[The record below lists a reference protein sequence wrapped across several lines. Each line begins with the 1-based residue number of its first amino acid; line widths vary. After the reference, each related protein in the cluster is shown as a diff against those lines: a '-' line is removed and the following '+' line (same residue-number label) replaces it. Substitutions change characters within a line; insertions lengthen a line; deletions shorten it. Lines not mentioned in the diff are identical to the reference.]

1 MSMRTMLVL
10 GSCAP
15 IVFAAVT
22 VIGLWLSMPVESLT
36 TEMIARLSGFG
47 AAVGA
52 GAVLLAAW
60 MYRFGKRGAT
70 QIERLVEQATAD
82 KSASMVRR
90 VRADDLT
97 LVSEALQ
104 NVKEVARKSEEMARK
119 NEEMTRA
126 YAQMEAATK
135 KAEQVTDTL
144 RANEIRVADCLERLQ
159 RAERAVTLQSREAV
173 LGNLFAGV
181 CRDFSERLQ
190 ALLVSNDNARAASR
204 MVETAHELQSRMRLY
219 ARLAANRVHR
229 PESFPLLDLLNET
242 ALATEPRWKGE
253 AMANGAV
260 LQVRVSCPPD
270 IQIRADRLDLME
282 ILIHLLDNA
291 VAAMPLGG
299 TITLEASRSQSGHE
313 VLLAVRDQGPGMS
326 DEVRRTCCEAF
337 VSTRE
342 DSPGLGLKLVTEL
355 ARQNGIRFGLSS
367 ARGQGTTALLEI
379 PALRIAP
386 MELQQ
391 PLPRGAQKPMLI
403 LAIDDQPL
411 TAEILADM
419 LQQDGHVVDICTD
432 PRKSLQRFGERPYD
446 LVITDR
452 AMPGISGLEIA
463 KAVRAQRPEIPV
475 IMLTGFAD
483 SMRAEGF
490 HPEAV
495 DLLLGKPFTKSE
507 IGTALKQVSRIAAQ
521 RARSPQPA

>member
-1 MSMRTMLVL
+1 MSVRTMLIL
-10 GSCAP
+10 GCCVP

-22 VIGLWLSMPVESLT
+22 IIGLWLSIPIENLT
-36 TEMIARLSGFG
+36 MEMVGILSGFG
-47 AAVGA
+47 AGVGA
-52 GAVLLAAW
+52 VATILSAL
-60 MYRFGKRGAT
+60 MYRFGKRVGA
-70 QIERLVEQATAD
+70 QIDTLREQASGEQNTT
-82 KSASMVRR
+82 MVRR
-90 VRADDLT
+90 ARADDLT
-97 LVSEALQ
+97 VVSEALQ
-104 NVKEVARKSEEMARK
+104 SMKDVSKQYEELTKKNQELARA
-119 NEEMTRA
+119 NA
-126 YAQMEAATK
+126 AMETATK
-135 KAEQVTDTL
+135 KAEQVTEAL
-144 RANEIRVADCLERLQ
+144 RSNEIRVADCLERLQ
-159 RAERAVTLQSREAV
+159 RAERAVTHQSREAV
-173 LGNLFAGV
+173 LGSLFSGV

-190 ALLVSNDNARAASR
+190 TILVAQENPRAAAR
-204 MVETAHELQSRMRLY
+204 LIETAQELQSRMRLY

-229 PESFPLLDLLNET
+229 PESFALLELLNET

-270 IQIRADRLDLME
+270 LQIRADRLDLME
-282 ILIHLLDNA
+282 VLIHLLDNS
-291 VAAMPLGG
+291 VSAMPLGG

-313 VLLAVRDQGPGMS
+313 ILLAVRDQGPGMS
-326 DEVRRTCCEAF
+326 DDVRRTCCEPF
-337 VSTRE
+337 FSTRE
-342 DSPGLGLKLVTEL
+342 EAAGLGLKLVTEL

-386 MELQQ
+386 VECAQ
-391 PLPRGAQKPMLI
+391 PQARGSQKPMLV
-403 LAIDDQPL
+403 LAIDDQSL

-419 LQQDGHVVDICTD
+419 LQQDGHVVDVCTD
-432 PRKSLQRFGERPYD
+432 PRKAVARFAERPYD

-463 KAVRAQRPEIPV
+463 KTVKAQRSEVPV

-495 DLLLGKPFTKSE
+495 DILLGKPFTKSE
-507 IGTALKQVSRIAAQ
+507 IATALKQVSRIAA